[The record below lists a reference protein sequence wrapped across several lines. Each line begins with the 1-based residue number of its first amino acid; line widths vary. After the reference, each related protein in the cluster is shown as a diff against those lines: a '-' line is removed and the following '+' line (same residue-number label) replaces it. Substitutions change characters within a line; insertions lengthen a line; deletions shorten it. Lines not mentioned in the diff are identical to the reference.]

1 MLFFLIYS
9 ICLYLNLVLY
19 LWCIV
24 CDDSVTSVLYTVK
37 IVWISLHILFF
48 FFFSL
53 WFYWKSSESCTIMK
67 FYYLDNNFLVAPS
80 IALLSSLTFLMF
92 NYEYDCQQVFIIPW
106 RQNFFCNSIKT
117 LFIILLSNLIYYI
130 FGKGENC
137 ETCS

>member
-24 CDDSVTSVLYTVK
+24 CDDSVTSALYTVK

-48 FFFSL
+48 FFLLFGSIGKAQNHAQL
-53 WFYWKSSESCTIMK
+53 WNFITWIILFGCSQYCT
-67 FYYLDNNFLVAPS
+67 
-80 IALLSSLTFLMF
+80 LSSLTFLMF
-92 NYEYDCQQVFIIPW
+92 NYEYDCQQVVIIPW
-106 RQNFFCNSIKT
+106 RQKFFCNSIKT

-130 FGKGENC
+130 FGKGKNC
-137 ETCS
+137 ETFS